1 VRLDARTKMLNP
13 KWYEGMLG
21 SGYEGVREI
30 QKRLTNTMGW
40 SATAGAVDNW
50 VYDEANATFI
60 EDEEMQKRLLE
71 TNPNRYEST
80 PSSLVPHPL
89 RAAGE
94 LSAIPDRPQAPVP
107 DPSSHGSQR
116 PLWRRAE
123 AHIVDFPLGTGST
136 PNSSGSDRVCRGVIL
151 TASARWWRRSWRRT
165 VAATG
170 TPRIEEKLERLRE
183 LYMEVEDKIEG
194 ESHRLPPLLCS
205 APPP

>member
-1 VRLDARTKMLNP
+1 
-13 KWYEGMLG
+13 
-21 SGYEGVREI
+21 
-30 QKRLTNTMGW
+30 
-40 SATAGAVDNW
+40 
-50 VYDEANATFI
+50 
-60 EDEEMQKRLLE
+60 MQKRLLE

-170 TPRIEEKLERLRE
+170 TPRRRSWSVCVSCTWRLRTRSRVSRTAS
-183 LYMEVEDKIEG
+183 LPCCVP
-194 ESHRLPPLLCS
+194 HRLPDRLPLCIACRCGINRTLLNQHLAS
-205 APPP
+205 HRQPLIRDRPPHPASRLSIRIRERERREGGLRAVV

>member
-1 VRLDARTKMLNP
+1 MQVRSLSETVRLDARTKMLNP

-71 TNPNRYEST
+71 TNPNSFRKMVATFLEANGRRYW
-80 PSSLVPHPL
+80 
-89 RAAGE
+89 
-94 LSAIPDRPQAPVP
+94 DAP
-107 DPSSHGSQR
+107 
-116 PLWRRAE
+116 
-123 AHIVDFPLGTGST
+123 
-136 PNSSGSDRVCRGVIL
+136 
-151 TASARWWRRSWRRT
+151 
-165 VAATG
+165 
-170 TPRIEEKLERLRE
+170 EEKLERLRE